1 MEPEDVQISDLKDA
15 IEGVECI
22 LLMVLTNQLIIMLLL
37 ILRG

>member
-15 IEGVECI
+15 IEGVGCI
-22 LLMVLTNQLIIMLLL
+22 LFMVLTNQLIIMLLL